1 MSQALDELII
11 KERHRR
17 EGLRNKRRPMYWW
30 QESGKLDPPLNDIW
44 CDYCFAYYGV
54 PHTTLHSEPG
64 YCKNISRAMNGD
76 RQCAC
81 VECVCAEKIGG
92 EGSLAS
98 RITQA

>member
-1 MSQALDELII
+1 MSQALDELIA

-17 EGLRNKRRPMYWW
+17 ERLRKQQRPMYWW
-30 QESGKLDPPLNDIW
+30 QENNLSVPPDKDIW
-44 CDYCFAYYGV
+44 CDYCMAFYGV
-54 PHTTLHSEPG
+54 PHTGMHIEGSV
-64 YCKNISRAMNGD
+64 CKFIGRALNGD

-81 VECVCAEKIGG
+81 LDCVCAEKIGG